1 MNLKSQKISITI
13 PAYNEEKTI
22 ESVVKNAISSV
33 SKTSSS
39 YEILLVDDGSID
51 NTLQEMHNLKKK
63 FKNKIRI
70 IHHIKNK
77 GFTGALKSC
86 YENAKGDLIFLG
98 PADGQFDYSELNLFF
113 DKISH
118 NDIVVAFRTLNE
130 ENLYRKINSY
140 LFHLLSRFLFNI
152 KLKEFST
159 CMLYTK
165 KVRDSI
171 SIQAS
176 SSSAFFLPEFFY
188 KAIQSGYSIGQVPIH
203 FYRRKAGEQ
212 KGGSPKV
219 IINTLA
225 EMAKFWLNI
234 HFKTRKK

>member
-1 MNLKSQKISITI
+1 MNIETKKISITI

-33 SKTSSS
+33 SKISSN

-51 NTLQEMHNLKKK
+51 GTYLIMKKLKTN
-63 FKNKIRI
+63 FKGKIRI
-70 IHHIKNK
+70 IRHTKNK
-77 GFTGALKSC
+77 GFSGALKAC
-86 YENAKGDLIFLG
+86 YKNAKGDLIFQG
-98 PADGQFDYSELNLFF
+98 PADGQFDYSELNLFI

-118 NDIVVAFRTLNE
+118 NDIVVAYRILNE

-188 KAIQSGYSIGQVPIH
+188 KAIQKGYSIGQVPIH
-203 FYRRKAGEQ
+203 FYRRKAGKQ
-212 KGGSPKV
+212 KGGSHKV

-225 EMAKFWLNI
+225 EMAKFWLYI
-234 HFKTRKK
+234 HFKTRMK